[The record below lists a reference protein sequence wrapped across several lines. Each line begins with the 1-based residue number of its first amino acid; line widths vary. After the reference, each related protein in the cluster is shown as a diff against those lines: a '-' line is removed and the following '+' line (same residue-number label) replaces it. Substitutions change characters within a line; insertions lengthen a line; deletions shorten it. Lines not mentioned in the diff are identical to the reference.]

1 MEKWSVSGTGQILG
15 WDQDIPE
22 IDLWVPRA
30 GKTDYFF
37 SGWSSSRR
45 QDPKGRRAQRLNRE
59 YHLGIQEYTLG
70 TRYARRQQISS
81 KYTQRAQ
88 EAG

>member
-1 MEKWSVSGTGQILG
+1 MERWSVSGTGQILG

-30 GKTDYFF
+30 GKTGSFF
-37 SGWSSSRR
+37 SGRSSSRR

-59 YHLGIQEYTLG
+59 YHPGIQEYTVG
-70 TRYARRQQISS
+70 TRHARRQQISS